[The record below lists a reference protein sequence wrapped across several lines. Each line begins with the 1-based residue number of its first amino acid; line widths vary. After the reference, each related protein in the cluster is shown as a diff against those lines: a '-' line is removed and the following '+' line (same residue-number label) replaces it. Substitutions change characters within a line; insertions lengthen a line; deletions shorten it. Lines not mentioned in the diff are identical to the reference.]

1 MRDNVTL
8 ACTECGQRNHTIS
21 KDEQQQ
27 PNRLE
32 SWKYCD
38 HCGRDTKHR
47 ETR

>member
-8 ACTECGQRNHTIS
+8 ACTECGQRNHTVT
-21 KDEQQQ
+21 KDEQKQ

-32 SWKYCD
+32 TRK
-38 HCGRDTKHR
+38 HCGNCRRNTKHR